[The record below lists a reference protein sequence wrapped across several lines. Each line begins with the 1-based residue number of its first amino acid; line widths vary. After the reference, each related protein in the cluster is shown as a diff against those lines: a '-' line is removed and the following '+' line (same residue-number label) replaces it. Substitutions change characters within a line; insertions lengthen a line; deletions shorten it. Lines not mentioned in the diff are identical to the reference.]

1 MTLTVSLPTGSFHC
15 KKCEITFNA
24 EYKPQ
29 QRPRKS
35 CPKCHKMVGITVK
48 KSSKTKST
56 NKPISPQEGDSPG
69 VPLTTKLTSDYL
81 EKRLIDALGQQPN
94 NANLIG
100 KAIDFYLKVRV
111 KSDLI
116 EDDIDMEALKR
127 SGIIAEYSN

>member
-1 MTLTVSLPTGSFHC
+1 MTLTVVDPTGCFHC

-24 EYKPQ
+24 TYKPQ

-35 CPKCHKMVGITVK
+35 CPGCHKMSGLTVI
-48 KSSKTKST
+48 KSLKTKSI
-56 NKPISPQEGDSPG
+56 NKRISPQEGDTSH
-69 VPLTTKLTSDYL
+69 VPLTIKLSADYL
-81 EKRLIDALGQQPN
+81 EECLMSALFNQPN

-111 KSDLI
+111 KSDTM
-116 EDDIDMEALKR
+116 EDDIDMEELRR